1 MKNTHPNKYIL
12 ETIRKRSIKSLIQ
25 QYQNGNMYDYCYQN
39 AGYVMK
45 QQLHVVE
52 RAYHIKLEL
61 GRNQFSDLWQ
71 AVRQITFDLLF
82 DFYHNGIPINFN
94 NI

>member
-12 ETIRKRSIKSLIQ
+12 ETIRKRTIKSLIQ
-25 QYQNGNMYDYCYQN
+25 QYNRGNIYNYCYQN

-45 QQLHVVE
+45 QQLHVIE
-52 RAYHIKLEL
+52 RAYHIKLKL
-61 GRNQFSDLWQ
+61 GRNQSSDLWNK
-71 AVRQITFDLLF
+71 IKTTTFDILF